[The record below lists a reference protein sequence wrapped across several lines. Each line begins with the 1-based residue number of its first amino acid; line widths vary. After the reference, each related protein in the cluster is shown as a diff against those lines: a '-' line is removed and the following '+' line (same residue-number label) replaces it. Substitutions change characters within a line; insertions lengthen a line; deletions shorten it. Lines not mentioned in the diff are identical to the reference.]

1 MSTTR
6 QEPWITGWTASDP
19 LQIGY
24 VSVAHDKGRWEP
36 GMRPY
41 LEYRDLGLAE
51 VTSSK
56 LGAQHIRS
64 HERASSDWH
73 CHDLDFQF
81 FYVVEGSITIENTKS
96 ETVTL
101 GPGDTGYHPGLFW
114 HRETISEGYE
124 VVEITGPAKG
134 ETITGRE
141 SPLPARA
148 SALDPARHSF
158 YSLDREENYVLGDG
172 PRSFFKYRDLGT
184 AARTDGR
191 IHLHVVRATGE
202 PGEGTGWHYHSMAQ
216 WFMIVG
222 ESRIPISVWRP
233 GRARRW
239 SQGTRCASAR
249 VPGCDTMWR
258 RSPATT
264 PFLRCASPANT
275 RRSRSTRPRARP
287 AEAVGRST
295 VGRVT
300 DVLLAV
306 IDVVV
311 R

>member
-24 VSVAHDKGRWEP
+24 VSVAHDEGRWEP

-41 LEYRDLGLAE
+41 LEYRDLGVAE
-51 VTSSK
+51 VTGGK
-56 LGAQHIRS
+56 LGAQHVRS
-64 HERASSDWH
+64 RERASSEWH

-81 FYVVEGSITIENTKS
+81 FYVVKGSITIENTKS

-141 SPLPARA
+141 SPLPPRA

-222 ESRIPISVWRP
+222 
-233 GRARRW
+233 
-239 SQGTRCASAR
+239 GTSDIR
-249 VPGCDTMWR
+249 VE
-258 RSPATT
+258 
-264 PFLRCASPANT
+264 
-275 RRSRSTRPRARP
+275 TRPRQTLVSGDTMCIGSGPRMRHNVAPFSGDYAVLEMCVP
-287 AEAVGRST
+287 AEYETIAVDPPEGAA
-295 VGRVT
+295 G
-300 DVLLAV
+300 
-306 IDVVV
+306 
-311 R
+311 